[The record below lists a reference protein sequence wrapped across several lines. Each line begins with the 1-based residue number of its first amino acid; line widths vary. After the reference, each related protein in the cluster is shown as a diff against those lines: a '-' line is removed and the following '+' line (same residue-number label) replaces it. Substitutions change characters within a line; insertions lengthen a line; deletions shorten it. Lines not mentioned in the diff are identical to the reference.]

1 MRISGDNQRLRSII
15 GKLRR
20 PLIRIIIPRDK
31 AGSVCGNSMLESNP
45 LRHLHTAFIER
56 KFPFRRMIRQKPDVR
71 IVCGDSVHQLI
82 VVCEGVDGIARKVK
96 RHTICLENV
105 TEMGNIGRGNIRS
118 RMPVWRLCIDGI
130 NRERSE

>member
-31 AGSVCGNSMLESNP
+31 AGAVCGNSMLESNP

-56 KFPFRRMIRQKPDVR
+56 KFTFRRMIRQETRCQDCVR
-71 IVCGDSVHQLI
+71 RQRSPTH
-82 VVCEGVDGIARKVK
+82 
-96 RHTICLENV
+96 
-105 TEMGNIGRGNIRS
+105 RGLR
-118 RMPVWRLCIDGI
+118 RC
-130 NRERSE
+130 